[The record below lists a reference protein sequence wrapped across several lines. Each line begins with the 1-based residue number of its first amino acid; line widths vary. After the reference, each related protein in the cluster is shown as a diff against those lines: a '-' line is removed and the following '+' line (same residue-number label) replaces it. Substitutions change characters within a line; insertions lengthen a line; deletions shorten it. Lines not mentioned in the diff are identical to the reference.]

1 MRREWWML
9 FYRNVR
15 RMLGTAKRKS
25 TVKQRVKEARGLDAR
40 LDAAVR
46 ERFAQVA
53 GAKGKPE
60 DIRRAAESFKRTKSD
75 LDEIAR
81 TRLADARLDAAVRE
95 KLVQIACASW
105 ANFEAMKREA
115 EEFADRVA
123 LWEFA

>member
-1 MRREWWML
+1 MQ
-9 FYRNVR
+9 
-15 RMLGTAKRKS
+15 AP
-25 TVKQRVKEARGLDAR
+25 ADAR

>member
-1 MRREWWML
+1 MR
-9 FYRNVR
+9 
-15 RMLGTAKRKS
+15 A
-25 TVKQRVKEARGLDAR
+25 RVADAR

-46 ERFAQVA
+46 EKLAQVA

-60 DIRRAAESFKRTKSD
+60 DIRRAAEELERTIEALTRTKSE

-95 KLVQIACASW
+95 KLAQIACASW
-105 ANFEAMKREA
+105 ANFEAMKRVA